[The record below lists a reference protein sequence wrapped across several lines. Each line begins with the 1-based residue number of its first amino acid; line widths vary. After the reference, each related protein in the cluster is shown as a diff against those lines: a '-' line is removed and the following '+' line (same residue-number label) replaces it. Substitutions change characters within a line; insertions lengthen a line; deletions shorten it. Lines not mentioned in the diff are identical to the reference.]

1 MRFDLAITEMFS
13 EISRS
18 RAAQRIKN
26 GDFTV
31 NGRLIKKPSHTIHEG
46 DRIEESRN
54 SIPFVSRGGLKLE
67 AALERFSVSVQDQ
80 VCMDVGASTG
90 GFTQCLLNHGAKLV
104 YAIDVGDCQL
114 SDSLRTN
121 PQIQVMENRDIR
133 SIQLEEIDVRPKIIV
148 ADVSFIS
155 IRKIWADIVRL
166 SDQGARFLLLFKPQ
180 FETEKKAL
188 SKNGIVRNPKVV
200 LQSLRKLIF
209 ELEADHY
216 YLQGIIPSPI
226 KGKKGN
232 FEFLLHIEGDKT
244 GAASPEEIEKIVF
257 DTYQKGEKK

>member
-1 MRFDLAITEMFS
+1 MRFDVAITQLFA

-18 RAAQRIKN
+18 RAVQRIKN

-31 NGRLIKKPSHTIHEG
+31 NGRIIKKPSHSIHEG
-46 DRIEESRN
+46 DRIEESCN

-67 AALERFSVSVQDQ
+67 AALQEFAVPVEDQ

-90 GFTQCLLNHGAKLV
+90 GFTQCLLNHGAKSV
-104 YAIDVGDCQL
+104 YAIDVGNCQL
-114 SDSLRTN
+114 SDSLRSN
-121 PQIQVMENRDIR
+121 PQILVMENRDIR
-133 SIQLEEIDVRPKIIV
+133 SIEIEELFVKPKLVV

-155 IRKIWADIVRL
+155 IRKIWSDILRL
-166 SDQGARFLLLFKPQ
+166 SDREACFLFLFKPQ

-200 LQSLRKLIF
+200 LQSLRRLIL
-209 ELEADHY
+209 ELEAGHY

-226 KGKKGN
+226 QGKKGN
-232 FEFLLHIEGDKT
+232 VEFLLHINADKN
-244 GAASPEEIEKIVF
+244 GSIPAEEIEKIVF
-257 DTYQKGEKK
+257 DAYQKGEKK

>member
-1 MRFDLAITEMFS
+1 MRFDIAITELFE

-18 RAAQRIKN
+18 RAVQRIKN

-31 NGRLIKKPSHTIHEG
+31 NGRVIKKPSCSIHEG

-67 AALERFSVSVQDQ
+67 AALQAFDVSIHDQ

-90 GFTQCLLNHGAKLV
+90 GFTQCLLNHGAKYV

-114 SDSLRTN
+114 NDSLRSN
-121 PQIQVMENRDIR
+121 ARIQVMENRDIR
-133 SIQLEEIDVRPKIIV
+133 SIDLIELGTKPKVVV

-155 IRKIWADIVRL
+155 IRKIWLDVLRL
-166 SDQGARFLLLFKPQ
+166 SEQDAVFLFLFKPQ

-188 SKNGIVRNPKVV
+188 SKGGIVRNPKVV
-200 LQSLRKLIF
+200 LQSLRRLIL
-209 ELEADHY
+209 ELEAAHY
-216 YLQGIIPSPI
+216 YLHGMVPSPI
-226 KGKKGN
+226 QGKKGN
-232 FEFLLHIEGDKT
+232 VEFLLHIEEAKNDSL
-244 GAASPEEIEKIVF
+244 GAEEIEKIVF
-257 DTYQKGEKK
+257 DAYQKGEKK